1 MSFFPLNPNI
11 AAARRMQS
19 DVLGRHIEYAL
30 VAHYALT
37 AAEAATADVD
47 YFMVSTDMKVGNYGI
62 TAKAM
67 PGNCARNVTV
77 THTASD
83 TADTLGTIKIS
94 GTDLAGNAIDETLT
108 PTSGG
113 TKAGAKAFRTVTKVE
128 GAGWVVDAVEETADK
143 ITVGFGELIGLPDL
157 LPYDTLLC
165 AVKDVTKEATAPTVT
180 CSTTALSANT
190 VDLNSTL
197 DGDTIDLY
205 YLV

>member
-11 AAARRMQS
+11 ANARRMQS
-19 DVLGRHIEYAL
+19 DVPGRHIEYAL

-77 THTASD
+77 THTASG

-108 PTSGG
+108 PISGG

-128 GAGWVVDAVEETADK
+128 GAGWVIDGVEATADK
-143 ITVGFGELIGLPDL
+143 ITVGFGDVIGLPDL
-157 LPYDTLLC
+157 LPYNTLLF
-165 AVKDVTKEATAPTVT
+165 AFKGGTKETTAPTVT
-180 CSTTALSANT
+180 CSTTVLCSNT
-190 VDLNSTL
+190 VKLSSTL
-197 DGDTIDLY
+197 NGDLIDLY